1 MKFRLLHS
9 VHIAQ
14 GHTYQKGDIVT
25 SNADLTQRFPLKFE
39 KLASDPVVDA
49 PSRAVSEQTEAPVV
63 PSTPKGGE
71 MSPFGE
77 DVSEDF
83 PIAGESDLRVY
94 QKGTSF
100 FVVDPDNAGT
110 ALNPK
115 ALKGPEVTKFIKNCL
130 KQA

>member
-14 GHTYQKGDIVT
+14 GRAYQK
-25 SNADLTQRFPLKFE
+25 SNVVESNSDLTQRFPLKFE
-39 KLASDPVVDA
+39 RLTASEVVEA
-49 PSRAVSEQTEAPVV
+49 PSRAVPVPSEAPAAV
-63 PSTPKGGE
+63 PSAKGGE

-100 FVVDPDNAGT
+100 FVVDPDDADE

-115 ALKGPEVTKFIKNCL
+115 ALKGPEVAKFIKTYL
-130 KQA
+130 KKA

>member
-39 KLASDPVVDA
+39 KLESEPVTVA
-49 PSRAVSEQTEAPVV
+49 PSRAVSAPSEAPVV
-63 PSTPKGGE
+63 PSTPKAGST
-71 MSPFGE
+71 SPFGE

-100 FVVDPDNAGT
+100 FVVDPDDADT

-115 ALKGPEVTKFIKNCL
+115 ALKGPEVAKFIKNYL